1 MVASL
6 RKLKIFSRRSLQRIL
21 LAFLVLI
28 LPVFAFVGLADEV
41 REGEPLPFD
50 NSTLQAINALSS
62 PQLDTVA
69 VVSTQLGGTIGV
81 IVLTVGIGLL
91 LWGRRLRQMAA
102 LLVVGVSGSMVLNL
116 LLKAFFQRD
125 RPQLWER
132 LVTENSYSFPSG
144 HAMASSAL
152 ALSMVVVFW
161 PTRWRWLVVIGAAA
175 YMITIGLSR
184 LYLGV
189 HYPSDVLA
197 GWAVSAAW
205 IATMVYALT
214 YRVTFTKFLS
224 RRRT

>member
-1 MVASL
+1 M
-6 RKLKIFSRRSLQRIL
+6 QRIL